1 MKRIFRAMVIDED
14 SATTQT
20 VSRSLNRL
28 GCEIVPAGP
37 GDDGLERIALE
48 NVDIVFVSLCARHM
62 GGREVARWIKNHNLS
77 TKAVVMTNW
86 KGELDR
92 SILYMEGIESVINK
106 PPSFGA
112 IRKTLFESLG

>member
-1 MKRIFRAMVIDED
+1 MVIDED